1 MRAWWMAALLI
12 GGEVDARTRV
22 EGDLPRKAAR
32 ALEDTPGLE
41 TLYSQVRTSEGV
53 RLRTI
58 LTRPEGGTAPLPAIF
73 LAQWVSCGSLEFRPE
88 RDSQLKA
95 LATRTGLVLVRV
107 ERSGTGD
114 SEGAPCSTLDYETEL
129 RHYREAFDQVARHP
143 WIDGSR
149 IVIFGS
155 SLGATLAPLIA
166 EGKPVAG
173 IAVQGGGALTYLERM
188 IAFDR
193 LYLERSGK
201 YRPDQIQAEMLR
213 RIRFHTHYLLERKTP
228 DAVEREHP
236 DLRGVWRSI
245 RGATEA
251 PPHYGRPFAW
261 HWQAAARDVLAA
273 WTKVTAPVLVI
284 YGGFDQFERAHGHRL
299 IADTVNRLRPGS
311 ASYVEV
317 PKGDHELELYA
328 TAEDAYA
335 YRGADVKPELL
346 ADLVSPWL
354 RRIFERD
361 PSATPQRSVVPEST
375 STGVG
380 CRTAP
385 PDRLAAPTKKAAGNG
400 KGGNRSP
407 PGA

>member
-1 MRAWWMAALLI
+1 MRAWLMAALLI
-12 GGEVDARTRV
+12 GGEVDARTGI

-41 TLYSQVRTSEGV
+41 TLYSQIRTSEGV

-73 LAQWVSCGSLEFRPE
+73 LAQWVSCGSLEFRAD

-95 LATRTGLVLVRV
+95 LAIRTGLVLVRV

-143 WIDGSR
+143 WIDGNR

-236 DLRGVWRSI
+236 DLRGVWGSI
-245 RGATEA
+245 RGAAEA

-261 HWQAAARDVLAA
+261 HWQAAARDVLSA
-273 WTKVTAPVLVI
+273 WTKVNAPVLVI
-284 YGGFDQFERAHGHRL
+284 YGGLDQFERAHGHQL
-299 IADTVNRLRPGS
+299 IADTVNRLRPGT
-311 ASYVEV
+311 ATYVEV
-317 PKGDHELELYA
+317 PNGDHELELYA
-328 TAEDAYA
+328 SAEDAYA
-335 YRGADVKPELL
+335 YRGAEVKPELL
-346 ADLVSPWL
+346 ADIMRPWL
-354 RRIFERD
+354 RRIIRQD
-361 PSATPQRSVVPEST
+361 PSARPEGGAVLECDA
-375 STGVG
+375 TGVV
-380 CRTAP
+380 CRFVTP
-385 PDRLAAPTKKAAGNG
+385 LRAA
-400 KGGNRSP
+400 R
-407 PGA
+407 